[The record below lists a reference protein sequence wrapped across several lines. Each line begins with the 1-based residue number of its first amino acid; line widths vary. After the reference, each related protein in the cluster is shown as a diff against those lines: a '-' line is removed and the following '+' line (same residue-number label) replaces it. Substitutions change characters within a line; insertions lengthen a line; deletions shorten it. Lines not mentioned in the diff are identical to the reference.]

1 MQSFAV
7 TWLEVLQEHERMYD
21 CTDAALRIDL
31 DYMEDKVSQKVK
43 VFLTLIM
50 VANGFMVIAS
60 GLNFT
65 GHYLMMMEWYQ
76 ENPKDGF
83 KIARNIKVGL
93 RVEEDR
99 RGVEADTAIGQI
111 IPEADR
117 EVNAKSSS
125 FALSQTVTALPMGKK
140 SQPKFDISE
149 SSPKLLAN
157 HIERVV
163 LAKNW
168 GED

>member
-1 MQSFAV
+1 
-7 TWLEVLQEHERMYD
+7 MYD

-93 RVEEDR
+93 RVAEDR

-125 FALSQTVTALPMGKK
+125 FALSQTVTALPIGKK

-168 GED
+168 GDD